1 VEPINILVIDD
12 DLDYIERLME
22 QLKSKDIEKKIG
34 TIICDASMLDGKLED
49 YDPSIHRVKF
59 DVVLIDYQLGCTYTG
74 NLVSAWIML
83 QIKAPRMTLT
93 SGNYSDPSGY
103 FDGYICKAEVADK
116 PEEIIDRIIT
126 CIETFNYNLWLD
138 EQYQLLV
145 MQYSDHII
153 KNRIQGIDSAEL
165 DNLNCINAI
174 LDKFERILDS
184 SQEEQIKLRMQFIEK
199 EQEFFEKDKKYI
211 SKLENGQRKL
221 QDILSNL
228 DKIHG

>member
-1 VEPINILVIDD
+1 MEPINILVIDD